1 MEIKI
6 VKEQE
11 NPLFSRKEVHVSV
24 EDMITP
30 SLLEARKIVAEQLKS
45 DEALV
50 RVRKIDTRFGSRV
63 FTIIADIYDSV
74 EEFNRVVK
82 KTKQE
87 VEAEKKAIADAKA
100 AEAEAEKAEE
110 EAKAAAE
117 EAKAAEAEAKKAKEE
132 APKEEAEAPKEEAE
146 VVGEKTE

>member
-1 MEIKI
+1 MEINI

-24 EDMITP
+24 EDTLTP
-30 SLLEARKIVAEQLKS
+30 SLIDARKIVAEQFKS

-50 RVRKIDTRFGSRV
+50 RVRKVDTRFGSKV
-63 FTIIADIYDSV
+63 FTIIADIYDSI

-100 AEAEAEKAEE
+100 AEAEAKKAEE
-110 EAKAAAE
+110 EAKAAAK

-132 APKEEAEAPKEEAE
+132 APAEEEKSEEAE
-146 VVGEKTE
+146 VTEEKTE

>member
-6 VKEQE
+6 VKELE

-24 EDMITP
+24 EDALTP
-30 SLLEARKIVAEQLKS
+30 SLIEARKIVAEQFKS

-50 RVRKIDTRFGSRV
+50 RVRKVDTRFGSKV
-63 FTIIADIYDSV
+63 FTIIADIYSSV

-87 VEAEKKAIADAKA
+87 VEAEKKAIA
-100 AEAEAEKAEE
+100 
-110 EAKAAAE
+110 
-117 EAKAAEAEAKKAKEE
+117 EAKAAEAEAIKAAEEAKIAAEEAKEAAKAAKE
-132 APKEEAEAPKEEAE
+132 APAEEVAE
-146 VVGEKTE
+146 EKTE